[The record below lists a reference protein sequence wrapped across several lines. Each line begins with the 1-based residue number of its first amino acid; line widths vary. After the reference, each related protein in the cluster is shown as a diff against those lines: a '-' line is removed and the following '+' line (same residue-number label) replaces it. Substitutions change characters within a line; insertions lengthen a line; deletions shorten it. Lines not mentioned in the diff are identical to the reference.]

1 VPAAA
6 AAGSAAVGIR
16 TACPARRATPRV
28 ARCNGP
34 HAICQLCLSAAQG
47 CTQQG
52 VPGAR
57 TWPDH
62 DEGRGRVCW
71 QPEGGRQPAH
81 AADHDAAGGQ
91 AREHRARRALVQPA
105 CAAGGAQRQRQG
117 ARGAG
122 EGGGGGGGPQG
133 VDPRR
138 RARGRPP
145 APPPPPPPARAPP
158 TQDVDALRRA
168 RGRHAC
174 SVRVAAPL
182 RRQCR
187 PHTRT
192 CGRLVGHLA
201 HGDGAAAGVCQRAA
215 ADGVVP
221 VWGCRACSSRRARAR
236 GWVRQRQVARARACG
251 AAARHGRT
259 ATAARSQQ
267 PPRLTVG

>member
-122 EGGGGGGGPQG
+122 EGGGGGGRLRMLTRCGAHVAG
-133 VDPRR
+133 THAACVLRHRCD
-138 RARGRPP
+138 ASAGRT
-145 APPPPPPPARAPP
+145 RAP
-158 TQDVDALRRA
+158 
-168 RGRHAC
+168 
-174 SVRVAAPL
+174 
-182 RRQCR
+182 
-187 PHTRT
+187 
-192 CGRLVGHLA
+192 VGVL
-201 HGDGAAAGVCQRAA
+201 
-215 ADGVVP
+215 
-221 VWGCRACSSRRARAR
+221 
-236 GWVRQRQVARARACG
+236 
-251 AAARHGRT
+251 
-259 ATAARSQQ
+259 
-267 PPRLTVG
+267 